1 MSPRSCMPA
10 AALALLAFGCG
21 ESSED
26 APAPANVRADVGAI
40 QLALSDDLSLLAIEE
55 AERLVDDDRPVLA
68 ATRFRDGA
76 LPAARRHVE
85 RVRALALTTEEGR
98 QLRAEAVTALE
109 ARVSALQR
117 YAAALDR
124 GIVEDYELAEALR
137 VQREAEAAVEAVF
150 DRLEAL
156 RPTSPEVSPSSMQ

>member
-1 MSPRSCMPA
+1 MVT
-10 AALALLAFGCG
+10 ALLAACG
-21 ESSED
+21 GSTSE
-26 APAPANVRADVGAI
+26 APTPAAVQADVGAL

-68 ATRFRDGA
+68 ASRFRDGA

-85 RVRALALTTEEGR
+85 RVRGLELGTADGR
-98 QLRAEAVTALE
+98 RLQADAVSALE
-109 ARVSALQR
+109 ARVMALQR

-137 VQREAEAAVEAVF
+137 VQREAEAAIETLF
-150 DRLEAL
+150 ERLEVL
-156 RPTSPEVSPSSMQ
+156 RPTQAAPPANTEATERHTPEP